1 MANRDLQDRDRTLRL
16 RDQCEHGRYEAH
28 SWGYK
33 PETDGTYGCPGG
45 REVSVTEE
53 TNVARLKGPMR
64 LRRRWVTVWVLD
76 EGV

>member
-1 MANRDLQDRDRTLRL
+1 MADRVL

-45 REVSVTEE
+45 QEVTLTEE
-53 TNVARLKGPMR
+53 RPNMYYEAKHRGVEIVAD
-64 LRRRWVTVWVLD
+64 RRWVTKWGPV
-76 EGV
+76 